1 MAASP
6 SRTVRIVEQ
15 TEKSTLSKA
24 QKTFNKLI
32 QKIGKQREQLTA
44 WQATIP
50 LYQQKYAS
58 EFDPLLQTFNQH
70 RVKLVHMLDQAYPEK
85 ILSKTDKAKIRDII
99 CSITAELISGNADE
113 ELKSLYNKYSETN
126 FDEEAE
132 EENKAI
138 KSMMESM
145 LGIELGDEVDFT
157 SPEKMFTHAEE
168 QLKKKLAEVEKD
180 RQAYE
185 ERRSKRKKSAKQLAK
200 EARLQ
205 TEEQNVS
212 QSIREVFRKLAS
224 ALHPDKE
231 QDPAER
237 ERKTALM
244 QKANV
249 AYGNKNLLQLL
260 ELQLELE
267 QIDQASIN
275 AISEDRLKH
284 YNKVLAEQSSELQQE
299 IDMVEYSFKA
309 RFDFSPHFALS
320 PIAAMNFLQ
329 ADIRDIQHD
338 ITVLEQDLIA
348 FQTVKNL
355 KSWLKSYRIP
365 QAPFVEEAFFGGMGL
380 NAFFK
385 PG

>member
-1 MAASP
+1 MATS
-6 SRTVRIVEQ
+6 SFRTVRIVEKP
-15 TEKSTLSKA
+15 EKPALSKA

-32 QKIGKQREQLTA
+32 QKISKQREQLA
-44 WQATIP
+44 DWQNTIP

-58 EFDPLLQTFNQH
+58 ELAPLLETFNQH
-70 RVKLVHMLDQAYPEK
+70 RVKLVHLFDQAYPDK
-85 ILSKTDKAKIRDII
+85 TLSKTDKAKIRDII
-99 CSITAELISGNADE
+99 CSLTAELIAENSDE
-113 ELKSLYNKYSETN
+113 ELKTLYNKYSETS
-126 FDEEAE
+126 FDAEAE

-157 SPEKMFTHAEE
+157 SPEKMFAHVGE
-168 QLKKKLAEVEKD
+168 QLQKKLAEEEID

-200 EARLQ
+200 EAQLH

-231 QDPAER
+231 QDPVECQ
-237 ERKTALM
+237 RKTVLM
-244 QKANV
+244 QKANA

-260 ELQLELE
+260 ELQLEVE
-267 QIDQASIN
+267 QIDQAAIN

-284 YNKVLAEQSSELQQE
+284 YNKVLADQSLELQQE
-299 IDMVEYSFKA
+299 MDMVEFSFKA
-309 RFDFSPHFALS
+309 RFNFSPDLALS
-320 PIAAMNFLQ
+320 PSVAMTFLQ

-338 ITVLEQDLIA
+338 ITLLEQDLIA
-348 FQTVKNL
+348 FQNVKDL
-355 KSWLKSYRIP
+355 KSWLKSYRVP
-365 QAPFVEEAFFGGMGL
+365 KKSLMEDGFFSGTDL
-380 NAFFK
+380 KDFFK
-385 PG
+385 